1 MNPQD
6 KEERISVRVAAIT
19 KAKLLRLAS
28 AEGYG
33 TQTTALAVAIE
44 RLYRETFGTDRLPQ
58 EPDGGKTVGMID
70 PESGELRQVR
80 ILPDE
85 STKEDGN

>member
-28 AEGYG
+28 ADGYG

-44 RLYRETFGTDRLPQ
+44 RLYRQVFGTDELPQ
-58 EPDGGKTVGMID
+58 DSEQSDIVTMRD
-70 PESGELRQVR
+70 PN
-80 ILPDE
+80 P
-85 STKEDGN
+85 KEQKPYKKAEE

>member
-33 TQTTALAVAIE
+33 TQTTALAVAIDK
-44 RLYRETFGTDRLPQ
+44 LYAATFGTDRLPPEDQ
-58 EPDGGKTVGMID
+58 ENEQSGVVIMKD
-70 PESGELRQVR
+70 PNPKELK
-80 ILPDE
+80 PYKKAE
-85 STKEDGN
+85 K